1 MPERPKKSYIS
12 DQVHQA
18 TGMVAAQAECDMS
31 EALNRLRIRA
41 MAMGQSLEATALDVL
56 DGLIRFDR

>member
-1 MPERPKKSYIS
+1 MPDRRKRGYLS
-12 DQVHQA
+12 DKVHQA
-18 TGMVAAQAECDMS
+18 TRMVSAQADCEMS